1 MRMRG
6 LYSALSFGYLFS
18 ALRSLFIVSRDDSIP
33 LIVELLSARACPSG
47 MLVLLRLAAAGS
59 LAASG
64 LAFSLARSPEQP
76 ARGLMQGGLA
86 THAALSLVGARGPRA
101 FSKSLPL
108 LAATAPPR
116 GIHFV
121 GLAAGLGDLATA
133 RAKGRSSQKPPLVVQ
148 PAVTV
153 TAAATPRA
161 FLLDIDGTLLMTDD
175 IYYEAFKQLLVPLGI
190 AVDPEWYSANVH
202 GKTDA
207 QVFEGAMPGAAPE
220 EVLDLSRRKN
230 ALFCELMKQR
240 VSSSLPLVAGL
251 AEALEVVKQLGVR
264 CIAVTNAPRGAAEV
278 CIETLRQHLPAAS
291 VLHPQIIVG
300 AECTNPKPA
309 PDPYLEGARVLGM
322 APRDCIVFEDSCT
335 GVRAAV
341 AAGVHAV
348 VAFRTTLD
356 DATLRA
362 AGATL
367 TLDDWNN
374 LTPELIRQLS
384 CAETTPSAATRLTGE
399 ASPSHMMGLT
409 RKVWSVL
416 LPAIRLPPLGM
427 LTAAAAMAALPGTC
441 VQWGLHCN
449 GEATEH
455 TAGATRAAGAA
466 LFAIACAEHLWKTDN
481 MNVHERV
488 NGADTVHLDAP
499 TQQVLA
505 AGVLASIA
513 VYIHALVVDGH
524 GLFRGARNVLM
535 ASALS
540 GSTTSLLSAVLRRRP
555 CRAQ

>member
-1 MRMRG
+1 MRRNFFT
-6 LYSALSFGYLFS
+6 ALSVGYLFS
-18 ALRSLFIVSRDDSIP
+18 AIRSLLIVSRDDSIP

-47 MLVLLRLAAAGS
+47 MLVLMRLAAAGS

-64 LAFSLARSPEQP
+64 LAFSLARSPAHP
-76 ARGLMQGGLA
+76 AKGLMQGGLA

-101 FSKSLPL
+101 FSKTLPL

-116 GIHFV
+116 AIHFV

-133 RAKGRSSQKPPLVVQ
+133 RVKGRSSQKPPLVVS

-175 IYYEAFKQLLVPLGI
+175 IYYEAFKQLLAPLGI

-207 QVFEGAMPGAAPE
+207 QVFERAMPGAAPE

-230 ALFCELMKQR
+230 ALFCELLKQR
-240 VSSSLPLVAGL
+240 VSNSLPLVAGL

-322 APRDCIVFEDSCT
+322 APRDCIVFEDSRS

-362 AGATL
+362 AGASL
-367 TLDDWNN
+367 TLDDWND

-384 CAETTPSAATRLTGE
+384 CAEPTPSAAARPTGE
-399 ASPSHMMGLT
+399 ASPSHMMDLT
-409 RKVWSVL
+409 RKVGSVL

-427 LTAAAAMAALPGTC
+427 LTAAVAMAALPGTC

-466 LFAIACAEHLWKTDN
+466 LLAIACAEHLWKTDN
-481 MNVHERV
+481 MNVHDCV
-488 NGADTVHLDAP
+488 KGADTVHLDAP